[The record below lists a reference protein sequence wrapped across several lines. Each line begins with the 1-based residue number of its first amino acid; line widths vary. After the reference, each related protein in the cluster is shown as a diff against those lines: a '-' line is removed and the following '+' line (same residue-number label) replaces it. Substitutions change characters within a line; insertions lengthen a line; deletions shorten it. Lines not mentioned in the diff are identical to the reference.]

1 MQSPDP
7 KIPLSVEGVVW
18 PGEWLDIWEGRSGN
32 LREKD
37 LTLTSASDHGSL
49 LPACLLLGACQA
61 HLSPNAPGSLPAGC
75 LGRCSHFPCPC
86 LCSLGLLHSS
96 GRLGSPS
103 VLGTVEAQPC
113 ETRPWKSP

>member
-18 PGEWLDIWEGRSGN
+18 PGEWLDIWEGRGGN

-61 HLSPNAPGSLPAGC
+61 HLSPNAGRLPA
-75 LGRCSHFPCPC
+75 RW
-86 LCSLGLLHSS
+86 LLREVLPLPLPLLELS
-96 GRLGSPS
+96 RAPS
-103 VLGTVEAQPC
+103 FF
-113 ETRPWKSP
+113 R